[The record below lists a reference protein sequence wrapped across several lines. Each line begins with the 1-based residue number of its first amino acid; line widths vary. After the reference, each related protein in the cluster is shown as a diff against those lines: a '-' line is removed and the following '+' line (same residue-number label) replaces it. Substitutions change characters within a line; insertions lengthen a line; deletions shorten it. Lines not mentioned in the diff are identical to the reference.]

1 MFKIRTTFN
10 KEALKGAFAVI
21 TGCTLLLTLPAC
33 STLGDA
39 RRAEGQ
45 GVVKIYPAS
54 SDRTWDAALSTLKKL
69 NLDVATENKATG
81 YILAQRGL
89 TLLSYGENVAIFVK
103 KKSEGTS
110 EVEVVS
116 KRVLAPNIFA
126 PDWTNDIHAELAAI
140 LIVK

>member
-1 MFKIRTTFN
+1 MLKIRPTFN
-10 KEALKGAFAVI
+10 KVTLKAAFTVI
-21 TGCTLLLTLPAC
+21 TGCTFLLTLPEC

-54 SDRTWDAALSTLKKL
+54 SNRTWDAALKTLKKL
-69 NLDVATENKATG
+69 ELDVATENKSTG

-103 KKSEGTS
+103 KKGENSTEA
-110 EVEVVS
+110 EVVS

-126 PDWTNDIHAELAAI
+126 PDWTNDIHAELAAN
-140 LIVK
+140 LITK

>member
-1 MFKIRTTFN
+1 MFKIRPTF
-10 KEALKGAFAVI
+10 KKLALKATFTVI
-21 TGCTLLLTLPAC
+21 TGCTLILTLPAC
-33 STLGDA
+33 STLGDV

-45 GVVKIYPAS
+45 GVVKTYPAS
-54 SDRTWDAALSTLKKL
+54 MDRTWDAALSTLKKL

-89 TLLSYGENVAIFVK
+89 TLMSYGENVAIFVK
-103 KKSEGTS
+103 KKGEGTS

-116 KRVLAPNIFA
+116 KKVYAANVFA
-126 PDWTNDIHAELAAI
+126 PDWTNDIHAELASI